1 MFRLPKILF
10 VLLCCLFSGTISADD
25 TILQLRME
33 ENSFA
38 PRTGT
43 LNIIVPS
50 TGSSP
55 FTSDPDFSTLDTG
68 LKLDAQWESICSS
81 NVSLAGGQ
89 LTGWL
94 LGPATE
100 GTLGLEINNLHDE
113 FRSIF
118 GLGPGNFSTTL
129 YATLAGDFFGT
140 PVDGIGQ
147 RFSCSG
153 GIDIADFAI
162 MYIFLWPN
170 ATTFAD
176 KGFYVGDIFYQT
188 EIGIQHYFLYHSA
201 RLL

>member
-1 MFRLPKILF
+1 MLKMQKILF
-10 VLLCCLFSGTISADD
+10 VLCCVFSSAISADE

-43 LNIIVPS
+43 LSIISPS
-50 TGSSP
+50 AGSSP
-55 FTSDPDFSTLDTG
+55 FASDPAFFTVDSG
-68 LKLDAQWESICSS
+68 LKLDAQWESICAS
-81 NVSLAGGQ
+81 NVAIAGGQ

-100 GTLGLEINNLHDE
+100 GTLGLEIDNTHNE
-113 FRSIF
+113 FRAIF

-140 PVDGIGQ
+140 PTDGVAQ

-153 GIDIADFAI
+153 GTDIAEFAI
-162 MYIFLWPN
+162 LYIFLWPN

>member
-1 MFRLPKILF
+1 MFKIQKLLF
-10 VLLCCLFSGTISADD
+10 LLCCVFSSYISADE

-43 LNIIVPS
+43 LNIINPS
-50 TGSSP
+50 TGTSP
-55 FTSDPDFSTLDTG
+55 FASDPDFLTVDSG
-68 LKLDAQWESICSS
+68 LRLNAQWESICAS
-81 NVSLAGGQ
+81 NVALAGGQ
-89 LTGWL
+89 LDGWL

-100 GTLGLEINNLHDE
+100 GTLGLEIDNTHNE
-113 FRSIF
+113 FRAIF

-129 YATLAGDFFGT
+129 YATIAGDFFGT
-140 PVDGIGQ
+140 PTDGIAQ

-153 GIDIADFAI
+153 GTDIAEFAI
-162 MYIFLWPN
+162 LYIFLWPN

-176 KGFYVGDIFYQT
+176 KGFYIGDIFYQT

>member
-1 MFRLPKILF
+1 MLEIQKILII
-10 VLLCCLFSGTISADD
+10 LCCVFSGYISADD
-25 TILQLRME
+25 TILKLRME

-38 PRTGT
+38 PRMGT
-43 LNIIVPS
+43 LNIIAPS
-50 TGSSP
+50 VGSSP
-55 FTSDPDFSTLDTG
+55 FVSDPDFSTLDTG
-68 LKLDAQWESICSS
+68 LKLDAQWESICAS
-81 NVSLAGGQ
+81 NVSIAGGR

-94 LGPATE
+94 LGPAVE
-100 GTLGLEINNLHDE
+100 GTLGIEVNNLHDQL
-113 FRSIF
+113 RSIL
-118 GLGPGNFSTTL
+118 GLGSGNFATML
-129 YATLAGDFFGT
+129 YASFAGDFFGT
-140 PVDGIGQ
+140 VTDGTAQ

-162 MYIFLWPN
+162 IYIFLWPN